1 MSHTILYLEP
11 IKAKME
17 STGQGLD
24 YILDEG
30 GSNLS
35 VGEKQL
41 LCLGKSHPR
50 SLPMRRR
57 DENGTNLWWLC
68 IGRAILR
75 KSKILLIDE
84 ATANVDL
91 NTDAFIQ
98 ERFHESFPE
107 FPGRKIDFFKSCSIY
122 RYFRSINVFGKS
134 TFLSKNEFGQE
145 TNKWALQRFNST
157 NDCT

>member
-1 MSHTILYLEP
+1 
-11 IKAKME
+11 ME

-41 LCLGKSHPR
+41 LCLG
-50 SLPMRRR
+50 
-57 DENGTNLWWLC
+57 
-68 IGRAILR
+68 RAILR

-98 ERFHESFPE
+98 EGIHFCDS
-107 FPGRKIDFFKSCSIY
+107 RKIVFS
-122 RYFRSINVFGKS
+122 RNQLFRRI
-134 TFLSKNEFGQE
+134 
-145 TNKWALQRFNST
+145 
-157 NDCT
+157 C

>member
-1 MSHTILYLEP
+1 
-11 IKAKME
+11 ME

-41 LCLGKSHPR
+41 LCL
-50 SLPMRRR
+50 
-57 DENGTNLWWLC
+57 
-68 IGRAILR
+68 GRAILR

-98 ERFHESFPE
+98 ERIHFCEFQKIVFFQESAISENLLKME
-107 FPGRKIDFFKSCSIY
+107 FD
-122 RYFRSINVFGKS
+122 
-134 TFLSKNEFGQE
+134 QE
-145 TNKWALQRFNST
+145 TNH
-157 NDCT
+157 

>member
-1 MSHTILYLEP
+1 
-11 IKAKME
+11 ME
-17 STGQGLD
+17 STGEGLD

-41 LCLGKSHPR
+41 LCL
-50 SLPMRRR
+50 
-57 DENGTNLWWLC
+57 
-68 IGRAILR
+68 GRAILR

-98 ERFHESFPE
+98 ERIHFCDSRKNRVFQDSAISENLPKME
-107 FPGRKIDFFKSCSIY
+107 FD
-122 RYFRSINVFGKS
+122 
-134 TFLSKNEFGQE
+134 QE
-145 TNKWALQRFNST
+145 TNH
-157 NDCT
+157 

>member
-1 MSHTILYLEP
+1 
-11 IKAKME
+11 ME

-41 LCLGKSHPR
+41 LCLG
-50 SLPMRRR
+50 
-57 DENGTNLWWLC
+57 
-68 IGRAILR
+68 RAILR

-91 NTDAFIQ
+91 NTDTFIQ
-98 ERFHESFPE
+98 ERIHFCE
-107 FPGRKIDFFKSCSIY
+107 FQKIVFN
-122 RYFRSINVFGKS
+122 RNQLFRRI
-134 TFLSKNEFGQE
+134 
-145 TNKWALQRFNST
+145 
-157 NDCT
+157 C

>member
-1 MSHTILYLEP
+1 
-11 IKAKME
+11 ME

-41 LCLGKSHPR
+41 LCLGKSHPD
-50 SLPMRRR
+50 SLSVRRW

-68 IGRAILR
+68 KGRAILR

-98 ERFHESFPE
+98 ERFHFYLQLFRGTFSACRPF
-107 FPGRKIDFFKSCSIY
+107 
-122 RYFRSINVFGKS
+122 RYIAIFGKS
-134 TFLSKNEFGQE
+134 AFSKTGFSENLSKNEFG
-145 TNKWALQRFNST
+145 
-157 NDCT
+157 